1 MAHIRQQIR
10 AEFVALLTGLPL
22 TASRIESSRVY
33 PIRKESGHYLII
45 TTPTDDVD
53 SSRGVLSEFKEFRRL
68 RVEVQCVV
76 KAVANYEDILDDIC
90 AQVSARLF
98 ANDRLSGLGDL
109 DELLSTSTSFDGE
122 GDQPMGVAT
131 MSFIVLYRVDELDPT
146 VSI

>member
-10 AEFVALLTGLPL
+10 DKVVALLTGLPL
-22 TASRIESSRVY
+22 TESRVESSRVY
-33 PIRKESGHYLII
+33 PVRKESGHYLIV

-53 SSRGVLSEFKEFRRL
+53 STRGILSEFQEFRRL
-68 RVEVQCVV
+68 RVEVQGVV
-76 KAVANYEDILDDIC
+76 KAVTNYEDILDDIC
-90 AQVSARLF
+90 AEVSAQLF

-109 DELLSTSTSFDGE
+109 DELVSTSTRFDGE

-131 MSFIVLYRVDELDPT
+131 MSFIVIYRVDELDPT